1 MKPLIL
7 NWQMLFRILL
17 IALEGKELAYNYS
30 MPKLIVEDKE
40 VVKGDWIIV
49 KGDGWSEEGCVVDI
63 DEDEINMFDGKEG
76 WCVDREE
83 VVSVS
88 FQ

>member
-1 MKPLIL
+1 MID
-7 NWQMLFRILL
+7 
-17 IALEGKELAYNYS
+17 
-30 MPKLIVEDKE
+30 DKE